1 MSDTPTAAVHRAHE
15 RIQGLYRHA
24 PMALLSVDADLRV
37 AEVNDA
43 AKTLFGGGDLV
54 GAELGPCVGHAEEID
69 TAVRTALGG
78 GKPWAGRVELALGG
92 NGTRIYDVEVSPLAP
107 GDACGIALVDVTM
120 QVVEQQLAQDRQAVL
135 EAILETSNDA
145 LFTCEADGTILSV
158 NRPGEHMLGWSAD
171 ELHGTKLHM
180 LIAPGG
186 DGADHAFIEQALH
199 DTSTSP
205 TETREVT
212 ALRKDRSEMPGELKI
227 GVAAGNEQQEA
238 VACLRDMSLQRECEA
253 ALAQMQ
259 ERFVQA
265 QKMEVVGRM
274 AGGIAHD
281 FKNLLAGILGVVQIA
296 SAQTMGVPGAADAT
310 RLIRDAALRGVE
322 MVEELLAISRAVPME
337 PAPVDLTR
345 RIGDSMPMYCNLMGR
360 HVTITCELPHEPM
373 VVLADPGQ
381 LDRLLLNLLVNARD
395 AMPTGGQL
403 SITLGR
409 ADDSG
414 LDPEGN
420 ERRGD
425 WVRLSVRDTG
435 EGMDAQT
442 RSKIFEPFFT
452 TKADGKG
459 TGLGLAMVYA
469 TVRQLEGTI
478 ALHSEPGE
486 GTEFVLSFPRHGG
499 PVARSATEP
508 EAQRGWG
515 KVLVVDDDELVRLA
529 MEHELSTLGYEPI
542 LAASGH
548 EALEKMATL
557 GSEVRAVL
565 SDVRMHHMSGP
576 ELAVR
581 IRQERPEVPVLL
593 MTAQPSVLAADRR
606 VAPDQIV
613 LEKPFGRPLLAQRL
627 GEVLRATERP
637 LGADVAAPR

>member
-1 MSDTPTAAVHRAHE
+1 MTDTPTAAVDRAHE
-15 RIQGLYRHA
+15 RIQGLYRQA
-24 PMALLSVDADLRV
+24 PMALLSVDAALRV
-37 AEVNDA
+37 AELNDA
-43 AKTLFGGGDLV
+43 AKALFGQGDLV
-54 GAELGPCVGHAEEID
+54 GAELGPWIGHAEEVEA
-69 TAVRTALGG
+69 AVRMVLGG
-78 GKPWAGRVELALGG
+78 GKPWSGRVELALGG
-92 NGTRIYDVEVSPLAP
+92 NGTRICDVEVSPLAP

-120 QVVEQQLAQDRQAVL
+120 QVVEQQLARERRAVL

-145 LFTCEADGTILSV
+145 LLTCDADGTIRSV

-171 ELHGTKLHM
+171 ELQGTKLHR

-199 DTSTSP
+199 DASTSP
-205 TETREVT
+205 PETREVT
-212 ALRKDRSEMPGELKI
+212 ALRKDRSEMPGALKI
-227 GVAAGNEQQEA
+227 GVAAGNEQQGA

-322 MVEELLAISRAVPME
+322 MVEELLAISRALPME

-360 HVTITCELPHEPM
+360 HVMITCELPHEPM

-409 ADDSG
+409 ADDSE
-414 LDPEGN
+414 LDATGGA
-420 ERRGD
+420 RRGD
-425 WVRLSVRDTG
+425 QVRLSVRDTG

-442 RSKIFEPFFT
+442 RSKVFEPFFT
-452 TKADGKG
+452 TKTDGKG

-469 TVRQLEGTI
+469 TVRQLEGRI
-478 ALHSEPGE
+478 ELYSEPGE

-515 KVLVVDDDELVRLA
+515 KILVVDDDELVRLA

-557 GSEVRAVL
+557 GSEVRGVL
-565 SDVRMHHMSGP
+565 SDVRMHRMSGP

-613 LEKPFGRPLLAQRL
+613 LEKPFGRTLLAQRL
-627 GEVLRATERP
+627 GEVLNSAEP
-637 LGADVAAPR
+637 PFGADVAAPG